1 MALAIVVGNVIGSG
15 IFLKPGSIAAE
26 AGDFRLILSAWLVGG
41 AVCGLG
47 ALCFAELAA
56 MLPRAGGLY
65 AFLKEAYGKPAAFLF
80 SWNEFLFNRPASIG
94 ALSVAFA
101 GALGLSLGRTLTQPE
116 TIFLALGLILLL
128 TWVNI
133 RGVLW
138 GGWVQGATTLVKA
151 SFLGLLALLPF
162 LMAPFS
168 ETGIDWA
175 NYSSRV
181 EPSGDMAPG
190 TRFGL
195 VLLSVMWAYNGW
207 HGITPV
213 AEEVRDPERN
223 IPRAM
228 FGGVGLLTVLYVSA
242 NLAYH
247 GVLSMGEMAA
257 AGPHAAETMVAA
269 LLGPFGAAAMAAV
282 IMCSTFG
289 GINSNLLLSTR
300 IPFALGRDRL
310 LAPVLGRVHA
320 AYRTPFVAIIVQA
333 FMAALLVDRL
343 WSAHRI
349 SGLVGREDHLPDP
362 HRLHHL
368 RQQHLLRPGRG
379 RALHPAPQAA
389 RLEPA
394 LSDLGISRGA
404 GALSRLLLLVPDPGV
419 SGKALRGQR
428 GSRPHQHRN
437 PGLLDLA
444 PEALK
449 REWHA
454 GSKDGS
460 YPPPSKRH
468 PASLPFVTNELVDPG
483 DQLDFDQVGAGIRE
497 SQGSEQLPVPQS
509 IIIGLP
515 YPSRARTTASGS
527 RSITVNRTRAARSGT
542 RRPCSQS

>member
-151 SFLGLLALLPF
+151 SFLGLVALLPF
-162 LMAPFS
+162 LMTPIT

-181 EPSGDMAPG
+181 EPSGDMAGG

-213 AEEVRDPERN
+213 AEEVQNPERN

-228 FGGVGLLTVLYVSA
+228 FGGVGVLIVLYVSA
-242 NLAYH
+242 NIAYH
-247 GVLSMGEMAA
+247 GVLSMEEMAA

-333 FMAALLVDRL
+333 VMAALLV
-343 WSAHRI
+343 I
-349 SGLVGREDHLPDP
+349 VSGLLIEVLGWSGEKTIFQILTDFIIFANSIFYVFAAAALFV
-362 HRLHHL
+362 L
-368 RQQHLLRPGRG
+368 RRKRPNW
-379 RALHPAPQAA
+379 
-389 RLEPA
+389 
-394 LSDLGISRGA
+394 
-404 GALSRLLLLVPDPGV
+404 
-419 SGKALRGQR
+419 
-428 GSRPHQHRN
+428 SRPYRTWGYPVVPVLYLGFYFWFLTQVYLGK
-437 PGLLDLA
+437 PF
-444 PEALK
+444 EAS
-449 REWHA
+449 A
-454 GSKDGS
+454 GVVLISTGIPV
-460 YPPPSKRH
+460 YWILRRH
-468 PASLPFVTNELVDPG
+468 G
-483 DQLDFDQVGAGIRE
+483 
-497 SQGSEQLPVPQS
+497 
-509 IIIGLP
+509 
-515 YPSRARTTASGS
+515 
-527 RSITVNRTRAARSGT
+527 
-542 RRPCSQS
+542 

>member
-26 AGDFRLILSAWLVGG
+26 AGDFRLILAAWLLGG
-41 AVCGLG
+41 AVCVLG

-65 AFLKEAYGKPAAFLF
+65 AYLKEAYGKPAAFLF

-101 GALGLSLGRTLTQPE
+101 GALGLSLGRTLNQLE
-116 TIFLALGLILLL
+116 TILLALGLILLL

-133 RGVLW
+133 RGVHW

-162 LMAPFS
+162 LMTPFS

-181 EPSGDMAPG
+181 EPSGDLVPG

-213 AEEVRDPERN
+213 AEEVRNPERN

-247 GVLSMGEMAA
+247 GVLSLEEMAA

-269 LLGPFGAAAMAAV
+269 LLGPSGATVMAAV

-289 GINSNLLLSTR
+289 AINSNLLLATR
-300 IPFALGRDRL
+300 IPFALGRDRIL
-310 LAPVLGRVHA
+310 SARLGRVHA
-320 AYRTPFVAIIVQA
+320 VYRTPFVAITVQA
-333 FMAALLVDRL
+333 LMAALLVL
-343 WSAHRI
+343 V
-349 SGLVGREDHLPDP
+349 SGLLIEFLGWSGEKTIFQILTDFIIFGNSIFYMLGAAALFILRRKRPDWNRP
-362 HRLHHL
+362 YRTWGYPVVP
-368 RQQHLLRPGRG
+368 LLY
-379 RALHPAPQAA
+379 
-389 RLEPA
+389 
-394 LSDLGISRGA
+394 LGFYVWFLTQVYLGKPFEASA
-404 GALSRLLLLVPDPGV
+404 GVVLIGTGVPV
-419 SGKALRGQR
+419 Y
-428 GSRPHQHRN
+428 
-437 PGLLDLA
+437 
-444 PEALK
+444 
-449 REWHA
+449 W
-454 GSKDGS
+454 
-460 YPPPSKRH
+460 
-468 PASLPFVTNELVDPG
+468 
-483 DQLDFDQVGAGIRE
+483 IW
-497 SQGSEQLPVPQS
+497 
-509 IIIGLP
+509 
-515 YPSRARTTASGS
+515 
-527 RSITVNRTRAARSGT
+527 
-542 RRPCSQS
+542 RRWR

>member
-101 GALGLSLGRTLTQPE
+101 GALGLSLGRTLTQLE
-116 TIFLALGLILLL
+116 TMTLALGLILLL

-181 EPSGDMAPG
+181 EPSGEMASG

-228 FGGVGLLTVLYVSA
+228 FGGVAILTLLYVSA

-257 AGPHAAETMVAA
+257 AGPHAAEATVAA
-269 LLGPFGAAAMAAV
+269 LLGPVGAAAMAAV

-310 LAPVLGRVHA
+310 LAPALGKVHA

-333 FMAALLVDRL
+333 VMAALLV
-343 WSAHRI
+343 AV
-349 SGLVGREDHLPDP
+349 SGLLIEFLGWSGEKTIFQILTDFIIFANSIFYVLAAAA
-362 HRLHHL
+362 LFIL
-368 RQQHLLRPGRG
+368 RRKRPGW
-379 RALHPAPQAA
+379 
-389 RLEPA
+389 
-394 LSDLGISRGA
+394 
-404 GALSRLLLLVPDPGV
+404 
-419 SGKALRGQR
+419 
-428 GSRPHQHRN
+428 SRPYRTWGY
-437 PGLLDLA
+437 PVVPVLYLLFYFWFLTQVYLGK
-444 PEALK
+444 PFEAS
-449 REWHA
+449 A
-454 GSKDGS
+454 GVVLISTGIPVYWILRRRS
-460 YPPPSKRH
+460 
-468 PASLPFVTNELVDPG
+468 VD
-483 DQLDFDQVGAGIRE
+483 R
-497 SQGSEQLPVPQS
+497 
-509 IIIGLP
+509 
-515 YPSRARTTASGS
+515 
-527 RSITVNRTRAARSGT
+527 
-542 RRPCSQS
+542 

>member
-1 MALAIVVGNVIGSG
+1 MQTQSPQPQDDSGPGLRRALGPGVALAIVVGNVIGSG

-26 AGDFRLILSAWLVGG
+26 AGDFRLILAAWLLGG
-41 AVCGLG
+41 AVCVLG

-65 AFLKEAYGKPAAFLF
+65 AYLKEAYGKPAAFLF

-101 GALGLSLGRTLTQPE
+101 GALGLSLGRTLNQLE
-116 TIFLALGLILLL
+116 TILLALGLILLL

-133 RGVLW
+133 RGVHW

-162 LMAPFS
+162 LMTPFS

-181 EPSGDMAPG
+181 EPSGDLVPG

-213 AEEVRDPERN
+213 AEEVRNPERN

-247 GVLSMGEMAA
+247 GVLSLEEMAA

-269 LLGPFGAAAMAAV
+269 LLGPSGATVMAAV

-289 GINSNLLLSTR
+289 AINSNLLLATR
-300 IPFALGRDRL
+300 IPFALGRDRIL
-310 LAPVLGRVHA
+310 SARLGRVHA
-320 AYRTPFVAIIVQA
+320 VYRTPFVAITVQA
-333 FMAALLVDRL
+333 LMAALLVL
-343 WSAHRI
+343 V
-349 SGLVGREDHLPDP
+349 SGLLIEFLGWSGEKTIFQILTDFIIFGNSIFYMLGAAALFILRRKRPDWNRP
-362 HRLHHL
+362 YRTWGYPVVP
-368 RQQHLLRPGRG
+368 LLY
-379 RALHPAPQAA
+379 
-389 RLEPA
+389 
-394 LSDLGISRGA
+394 LGFYVWFLTQVYLGKPFEASA
-404 GALSRLLLLVPDPGV
+404 GVVLIGTGVPV
-419 SGKALRGQR
+419 Y
-428 GSRPHQHRN
+428 
-437 PGLLDLA
+437 
-444 PEALK
+444 
-449 REWHA
+449 W
-454 GSKDGS
+454 
-460 YPPPSKRH
+460 
-468 PASLPFVTNELVDPG
+468 
-483 DQLDFDQVGAGIRE
+483 IW
-497 SQGSEQLPVPQS
+497 
-509 IIIGLP
+509 
-515 YPSRARTTASGS
+515 
-527 RSITVNRTRAARSGT
+527 
-542 RRPCSQS
+542 RRWR

>member
-1 MALAIVVGNVIGSG
+1 MPTESSRNQGGSGPGLRRALGPGVALAIVVGNVIGSG

-26 AGDFRLILSAWLVGG
+26 AGDFRTVLTAWLLGG
-41 AVCGLG
+41 AVCVLG
-47 ALCFAELAA
+47 TLCFAELAA
-56 MLPRAGGLY
+56 MLPRAGGIY
-65 AFLKEAYGKPAAFLF
+65 VFLKEAYGKPAAFLF

-101 GALGLSLGRTLTQPE
+101 GALGLSLGRTLSQPE

-162 LMAPFS
+162 LMTPFS

-181 EPSGDMAPG
+181 EPTGDLASG

-223 IPRAM
+223 IPRAL
-228 FGGVGLLTVLYVSA
+228 FGGVALLTLLYVSA

-247 GVLSMGEMAA
+247 GVLSLEEMAS

-269 LLGPFGAAAMAAV
+269 LLGPAGAKVMGAV

-289 GINSNLLLSTR
+289 AINSNLLLATR

-310 LAPVLGRVHA
+310 LSARLGKVHA
-320 AYRTPFVAIIVQA
+320 VYRTPFVSIIVQA
-333 FMAALLVDRL
+333 LMAALLV
-343 WSAHRI
+343 I
-349 SGLVGREDHLPDP
+349 VSGLLIEFLGWSEEKTIFQILTDFIIFGNSIFYVLAAAALFILRRKRPDWKRP
-362 HRLHHL
+362 YRTWGYPVVPVLYLGFYFWFLTQVYLGKPFEASAGVVLIGTGIPVYWIL
-368 RQQHLLRPGRG
+368 R
-379 RALHPAPQAA
+379 
-389 RLEPA
+389 
-394 LSDLGISRGA
+394 
-404 GALSRLLLLVPDPGV
+404 
-419 SGKALRGQR
+419 
-428 GSRPHQHRN
+428 
-437 PGLLDLA
+437 
-444 PEALK
+444 
-449 REWHA
+449 
-454 GSKDGS
+454 
-460 YPPPSKRH
+460 
-468 PASLPFVTNELVDPG
+468 
-483 DQLDFDQVGAGIRE
+483 
-497 SQGSEQLPVPQS
+497 
-509 IIIGLP
+509 
-515 YPSRARTTASGS
+515 
-527 RSITVNRTRAARSGT
+527 
-542 RRPCSQS
+542 RRRR

>member
-41 AVCGLG
+41 AVCVLG
-47 ALCFAELAA
+47 SLCFSELAA

-65 AFLKEAYGKPAAFLF
+65 AFLKEAYGKPAGFLF

-101 GALGLSLGRTLTQPE
+101 GALGLSMGRTLTQLE
-116 TIFLALGLILLL
+116 TIVLALGLILLL

-138 GGWVQGATTLVKA
+138 GGWVQGGTTLVKA
-151 SFLGLLALLPF
+151 SFLGLVALLPF
-162 LMAPFS
+162 LMTPIS

-181 EPSGDMAPG
+181 EPSGDMASG

-228 FGGVGLLTVLYVSA
+228 IGGVGVLIVLYVSA
-242 NLAYH
+242 NIAYH
-247 GVLSMGEMAA
+247 GVLSMDEMAA

-282 IMCSTFG
+282 VMCSTFG

-300 IPFALGRDRL
+300 VPFALGRDRL
-310 LAPVLGRVHA
+310 LAPVLGKVHA
-320 AYRTPFVAIIVQA
+320 VYRTPFVAIIVQA
-333 FMAALLVDRL
+333 GMAALLVL
-343 WSAHRI
+343 V
-349 SGLVGREDHLPDP
+349 SGLLIEFLGWTGEKTISSRSSPTSSSSP
-362 HRLHHL
+362 TASSTSWP
-368 RQQHLLRPGRG
+368 RPRSSSC
-379 RALHPAPQAA
+379 AA
-389 RLEPA
+389 
-394 LSDLGISRGA
+394 
-404 GALSRLLLLVPDPGV
+404 
-419 SGKALRGQR
+419 SGPTGT
-428 GSRPHQHRN
+428 GPI
-437 PGLLDLA
+437 G
-444 PEALK
+444 
-449 REWHA
+449 
-454 GSKDGS
+454 
-460 YPPPSKRH
+460 
-468 PASLPFVTNELVDPG
+468 PG
-483 DQLDFDQVGAGIRE
+483 DIRWCRCSIFCFYFWFLTQVYLGKPFEASAGIVLI
-497 SQGSEQLPVPQS
+497 STGIPVYW
-509 IIIGLP
+509 IL
-515 YPSRARTTASGS
+515 
-527 RSITVNRTRAARSGT
+527 
-542 RRPCSQS
+542 RRR